1 MMNFVKP
8 QLHAN
13 FEIASFSHYKNIKG
27 KPQILESSPIRGSCP
42 FSTAHWLE
50 QSRRS
55 VIWIISSNS
64 YSNGLSGEA
73 LNVFFENTR
82 IWVKLL
88 VFRSKLGVKSIFCF
102 CQYQKAL
109 VVMKMRRLSHYVSKS
124 VERCLL

>member
-1 MMNFVKP
+1 MGLGEP

-13 FEIASFSHYKNIKG
+13 FEVASLVTAKILKG
-27 KPQILESSPIRGSCP
+27 NPKFWGAPLSGGHAY